1 MSESAKFTY
10 RAFLSYSH
18 RDRQWGEWV
27 HQRLESWSV
36 PKDLVGQAKA
46 AGPVP
51 AKLRPIFRD
60 RFDLE
65 AGHSLR
71 EQVVAALRASE
82 ALIVVCSPQSAK
94 STYVNE
100 EIRQFK
106 ALGRGDRVFPIIV
119 DGVPGDPQTE
129 CFPDALR
136 RRVATDG
143 SLTDQIDEP
152 IAADAREDGDGKEL
166 ALLKLIAGL
175 IGIDLDEIRKREAIE
190 LRRRQRRSAVIAG
203 VMALL
208 AIAAAGAAF
217 VAWQQRN
224 AAVAAKNAAVIAENA
239 AVVAKNDAEERRK
252 EAERRYDQA
261 LDTTLR
267 LVTTTA
273 TFRSLIDNEPFA
285 TMQVQAKGDS
295 SSFQEFLNTAKNPDD
310 VWFRLVKVLIAYEK
324 RLPPELQRMRPRLE
338 AAKMRKQWLDHAHLI
353 LRNRESEFSRRSD
366 YAVVRADLDEELRR
380 VSVQPGS
387 P

>member
-1 MSESAKFTY
+1 MSEAAKFTY

-18 RDRQWGEWV
+18 RDREWGEWV

-71 EQVVAALRASE
+71 EQVVAALGASD
-82 ALIVVCSPQSAK
+82 ALIVVCSPHSAK

-106 ALGRGDRVFPIIV
+106 ALGRGHRVFPIIV

-152 IAADAREDGDGKEL
+152 IAADAREDGDGREL
-166 ALLKLIAGL
+166 AILKLIAGL

-208 AIAAAGAAF
+208 AVVAAGAAF

-224 AAVAAKNAAVIAENA
+224 AAVEARNEAV
-239 AVVAKNDAEERRK
+239 ERRK

-273 TFRSLIDNEPFA
+273 TFRSVIDNEPFA

-295 SSFQEFLNTAKNPDD
+295 DSFQEFLDTAKDPDD

-338 AAKMRKQWLDHAHLI
+338 AAKMRKQWLDHAQLI

-366 YAVVRADLDEELRR
+366 YAAVRADLDAALKR
-380 VSVQPGS
+380 VSAQSGS

>member
-1 MSESAKFTY
+1 MSETAKFTY

-18 RDRQWGEWV
+18 RDHEWGDWV
-27 HQRLESWSV
+27 HRRLESWPV
-36 PKDLVGQAKA
+36 PKDLVGQMKA

-51 AKLRPIFRD
+51 PKLRPIFRD

-82 ALIVVCSPQSAK
+82 ALIVVCSPHSAK

-106 ALGRGDRVFPIIV
+106 ALGPANRVFPIIV
-119 DGVPGDPQTE
+119 GGVPGDPQNE

-136 RRVATDG
+136 RRVAADG
-143 SLTDQIDEP
+143 SLTDQTDEP
-152 IAADAREDGDGKEL
+152 IAADAREEGDGKEL
-166 ALLKLIAGL
+166 AILKLIAGL

-208 AIAAAGAAF
+208 AIVAAGAAYQ
-217 VAWQQRN
+217 AWQQKN
-224 AAVAAKNAAVIAENA
+224 AAVAAEKA
-239 AVVAKNDAEERRK
+239 AVVARNDADQRRK

-267 LVTTTA
+267 LVTTSA
-273 TFRSLIDNEPFA
+273 TFRSLIDNEPFPI
-285 TMQVQAKGDS
+285 MQVQTKGESD
-295 SSFQEFLNTAKNPDD
+295 SFQEFLRTAKDPDD

-324 RLPPELQRMRPRLE
+324 RLPPELQHMRPRLE
-338 AAKMRKQWLDHAHLI
+338 AAKMRRQWLEHAQLI
-353 LRNRESEFSRRSD
+353 LNNGEPRFSQRPG
-366 YAVVRADLDEELRR
+366 YAAVRADLDAEMQR
-380 VSVQPGS
+380 VSQPGS